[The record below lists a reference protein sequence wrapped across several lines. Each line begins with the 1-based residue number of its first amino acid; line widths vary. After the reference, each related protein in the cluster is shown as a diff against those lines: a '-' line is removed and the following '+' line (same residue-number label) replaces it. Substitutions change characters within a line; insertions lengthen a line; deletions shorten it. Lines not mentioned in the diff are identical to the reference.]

1 MAPILELEKVSK
13 YYGEFPALLE
23 VDFQV
28 EAGVVH
34 AVMGENGA
42 GKSTLMKVMTGVIQ
56 PEEGR
61 LLMDGRPVALASPRE
76 AERHGVVCMFQELSL
91 APHLSV
97 LDNIVLARPETT
109 LGFIRRSSY
118 DRARA
123 ALREVGG
130 QDLPGRALVRDLS
143 LAERQLVEMA
153 KAIYRQPRILILD
166 EATSAQTAETV
177 DLVFELLRRLRDEGA
192 AVLFIS
198 HRFHEV
204 ERLAETIS
212 VFRNGRHIETFQA
225 GRYSPAET
233 VRLMI
238 GQSLKEMFPP
248 RLSPVPADAPEVLRA
263 ESVAW
268 DNRLGPVDLL
278 ARAGEIVGLGGLEGQ
293 GQQTFLLAAFG
304 LLKGLAGT
312 ISIGGRPAP
321 RLTPAKAKRPELGLA
336 LAPEDRKTEGLIQEM
351 SILDN
356 LHLAS
361 LSRARLGL
369 LGETSLGARV
379 EKLIADMGLVY
390 RSLSDPVASLSG
402 GNQQKVVLAKWLAL
416 SPKCLLLLDPTRGID
431 VKAKSQIYRLLR
443 TLSEEG
449 LAVILQSTDHEE
461 LINLCDRV
469 YVFYRGTV
477 RAVLSGAEVTAEA
490 LISASMNLEP
500 AASKA
505 ALAGAEGPAEARP

>member
-1 MAPILELEKVSK
+1 MPPVIEFKKVSK
-13 YYGEFPALLE
+13 YYGEFPALLD

-28 EAGVVH
+28 EAGVIH

-42 GKSTLMKVMTGVIQ
+42 GKSTLMKVMAGVIQ
-56 PEEGR
+56 PEAGKVLIDSKEVS
-61 LLMDGRPVALASPRE
+61 LTSPKD

-97 LDNIVLARPETT
+97 LDNIVLGKPDTR
-109 LGFIRRSSY
+109 LGFIKRSCY
-118 DRARA
+118 ARAQA

-130 QDLPGRALVRDLS
+130 SHLRGKAYVKDLT

-153 KAIYRQPRILILD
+153 KAIYRKPRILILD

-177 DLVFELLRRLRDEGA
+177 DLVFSLIRALRDQGA

-212 VFRNGRHIETFQA
+212 VFRNGRHIETFKA

-238 GQSLKEMFPP
+238 GQSLREMFPP
-248 RLSPVPADAPEVLRA
+248 RISPVPEKAPEVLRA
-263 ESVAW
+263 EKISW
-268 DNRLGPVDLL
+268 EGQLGPVDLT
-278 ARAGEIVGLGGLEGQ
+278 ARAGEIIGLGGLEGQ

-304 LLKGLAGT
+304 LLKSLTGT
-312 ISIGGRPAP
+312 FTIQGREVG
-321 RLTPAKAKRPELGLA
+321 RLTPSAAKKPFFGLA

-356 LHLAS
+356 LSLAS
-361 LSRARLGL
+361 LSRAKWGL
-369 LGETSLGARV
+369 MGQGRESSKIL
-379 EKLIADMGLVY
+379 KLIEDMGLVY
-390 RSLSDPVASLSG
+390 RSLGDPVASLSG
-402 GNQQKVVLAKWLAL
+402 GNQQKVVLAKWLSL

-431 VKAKSQIYRLLR
+431 VLAKSQIYRLLR
-443 TLSEEG
+443 ALSEDG
-449 LAVILQSTDHEE
+449 MAVILQSTDHEE

-469 YVFYRGTV
+469 HVFYRGAV
-477 RAVLSGAEVTAEA
+477 RAVLEGAAITAEA
-490 LISASMNLEP
+490 LISASMNLDSPE
-500 AASKA
+500 AAA
-505 ALAGAEGPAEARP
+505 